1 MQEALYRKHRPATLE
16 ELVGQPDAV
25 ALISEQIKKNNL
37 SHAYLFSGP
46 RGVGKTSLARII
58 ATTIGCDPV
67 FDITEIDAAS
77 HNKVDDIRELNDNIN
92 FIASSPGKK
101 RVFILDEA
109 HMLSNAA
116 SNAFLKTLEEPPE
129 HVIFILATTE
139 PERVIETIRSRTTHL
154 AFKRIGSEEI
164 ITSLEKISKKEKIKL
179 SIEILEYISN
189 QSDGSLRDAIN
200 LFEQTF
206 STFGNKATMEEL
218 YSILGKVTTADL
230 HQIIEAMGTQDTST
244 VLKILRDNYRSGLQA
259 IDILNS
265 ITDLFR
271 NIFYFKYLPEDE
283 NFTSLS
289 DSEKDL
295 VNSCN
300 DIISAKDLSKILD
313 MLDDINQSIKSSPS
327 QELKLELFLVRL
339 IKPQLA
345 TDIKSVSRRVDILE
359 SREQEDTKYQ
369 EKENLKD
376 KKKLINEAKPDKK
389 ETPKKKAPSSKNKV
403 GKKDIENFDV
413 YWPKILQ
420 EAKSVL
426 TPRKYSYLTLVKP
439 EVVDSE
445 NLVLYIDSENEYL
458 ITELRKSE
466 DVIELI
472 KSSVAKKIGVD
483 ISISIQPHESPQS
496 GDQTS
501 EEIQSNINEIFDVES
516 ID

>member
-1 MQEALYRKHRPATLE
+1 MQEALYRKYRPSSLE
-16 ELVGQPDAV
+16 ELVGQADAV
-25 ALISEQIKKNNL
+25 QLIREQIKNGNL

-77 HNKVDDIRELNDNIN
+77 HNKVDDVRELNDSVN

-101 RVFILDEA
+101 RVFILDEV

-139 PERVIETIRSRTTHL
+139 PERVIETIRSRTTQI
-154 AFKRIGSEEI
+154 AFKRIKNADI
-164 ITSLEKISKKEKIKL
+164 ITSFEKISKAEKINL
-179 SIEILEYISN
+179 SKDVLEYIAN

-206 STFGNKATMEEL
+206 STFGNKATMEQL
-218 YSILGKVTTADL
+218 YSILGKVTTTDL
-230 HQIIEAMGTQDTST
+230 LQIIEAMGTQDTAT
-244 VLKILRDNYRSGLQA
+244 VLKVLRANYKNGLQA

-271 NIFYFKYLPEDE
+271 NLFYFKYLPDDE
-283 NFTSLS
+283 NFTSLG

-295 VNSCN
+295 IKNCN
-300 DIISAKDLSKILD
+300 DIISAKDLSRILD
-313 MLDDINQSIKSSPS
+313 MLDEINQSIKTSPS
-327 QELKLELFLVRL
+327 QELKLELFLVKL

-345 TDIKSVSRRVDILE
+345 TDIKSVSRRVDMLE
-359 SREQEDTKYQ
+359 KYGVS
-369 EKENLKD
+369 EKISEKKQTSPD
-376 KKKLINEAKPDKK
+376 KKKLANEKVAKDKPKK
-389 ETPKKKAPSSKNKV
+389 ENTKKSIVKN
-403 GKKDIENFDV
+403 DIENFDV
-413 YWPKILQ
+413 YWPKILE
-420 EAKSVL
+420 EAKSIL

-439 EVVDSE
+439 EVIDSN
-445 NLVLYIDSENEYL
+445 NLTLYIDSENEYL
-458 ITELRKSE
+458 ISELRKSDE
-466 DVIELI
+466 IIELI
-472 KSSVAKKIGVD
+472 KSNVTQKMGVEVTVA
-483 ISISIQPHESPQS
+483 IQPHEGLQNNN
-496 GDQTS
+496 QTS
-501 EEIQSNINEIFDVES
+501 KDVQSNISEIFDVES

>member
-1 MQEALYRKHRPATLE
+1 MQEALYRKYRPSSLE
-16 ELVGQPDAV
+16 ELVGQSDAV
-25 ALISEQIKKNNL
+25 QLISEQIKNSNL

-77 HNKVDDIRELNDNIN
+77 HNKVDDVRELNDSVN

-101 RVFILDEA
+101 RVFILDEV

-139 PERVIETIRSRTTHL
+139 PDRVIETIRSRTTQI
-154 AFKRIGSEEI
+154 AFKRIKNTDI
-164 ITSLEKISKKEKIKL
+164 ITSLEKISKAEKIKL
-179 SIEILEYISN
+179 SKDVLEYIAN

-206 STFGNKATMEEL
+206 STFGNKATMEQL
-218 YSILGKVTTADL
+218 YSILGKVTITDL
-230 HQIIEAMGTQDTST
+230 LQILEAMGTQDTAT
-244 VLKILRDNYRSGLQA
+244 VLKVLRANYKNGLQA

-271 NIFYFKYLPEDE
+271 NLFYFKYLPEDE

-289 DSEKDL
+289 DSEKEL
-295 VNSCN
+295 IKNCN
-300 DIISAKDLSKILD
+300 DIISAKDLSRILD
-313 MLDDINQSIKSSPS
+313 MLDEINQSIKTSPS
-327 QELKLELFLVRL
+327 QELKLELFLVKL

-345 TDIKSVSRRVDILE
+345 TDIKSVSRRVDMLE
-359 SREQEDTKYQ
+359 KHGVT
-369 EKENLKD
+369 EKISEKQQTFSD
-376 KKKLINEAKPDKK
+376 KKKLGNKKVAKDKPTK
-389 ETPKKKAPSSKNKV
+389 ENTKKPIVKN
-403 GKKDIENFDV
+403 DIENFDV
-413 YWPKILQ
+413 YWPKILE
-420 EAKSVL
+420 EAKAIL

-439 EVVDSE
+439 EVIDSN
-445 NLVLYIDSENEYL
+445 NLTLYIDSENEYL
-458 ITELRKSE
+458 ISELRKSDE
-466 DVIELI
+466 IIELI
-472 KSSVAKKIGVD
+472 KSNVTQKMGVEVTVA
-483 ISISIQPHESPQS
+483 IQPHEGLQNNN
-496 GDQTS
+496 QTS
-501 EEIQSNINEIFDVES
+501 KDVQSNISEIFDVES

>member
-1 MQEALYRKHRPATLE
+1 MQEALYRKYRPSSLE

-25 ALISEQIKKNNL
+25 QLISEQIKNSNL

-77 HNKVDDIRELNDNIN
+77 HNKVDDVRELNDSVN

-101 RVFILDEA
+101 RVFILDEV

-139 PERVIETIRSRTTHL
+139 PERVIETIRSRTTQI
-154 AFKRIGSEEI
+154 AFKRIKNADI
-164 ITSLEKISKKEKIKL
+164 ITSLEMISKAEKIKL
-179 SIEILEYISN
+179 SKDVIEYIAN

-206 STFGNKATMEEL
+206 STFGNKATMEQL
-218 YSILGKVTTADL
+218 YSILGKVTITDL
-230 HQIIEAMGTQDTST
+230 LQILEAMGTQDTAT
-244 VLKILRDNYRSGLQA
+244 VLKVLRANYKNGLQA

-271 NIFYFKYLPEDE
+271 NLFYFKYLPEDE

-289 DSEKDL
+289 ESEKEL
-295 VNSCN
+295 IKNCN
-300 DIISAKDLSKILD
+300 DIISAKDLSRILD
-313 MLDDINQSIKSSPS
+313 MLDEINQSIKTSPS
-327 QELKLELFLVRL
+327 QELKLELFLVKL

-345 TDIKSVSRRVDILE
+345 TDIKSVSRRVDRIE
-359 SREQEDTKYQ
+359 EHGVT
-369 EKENLKD
+369 EKISEKQQTSSD
-376 KKKLINEAKPDKK
+376 KKKLVNEKVAKDKP
-389 ETPKKKAPSSKNKV
+389 TKKNTKKPIVKN
-403 GKKDIENFDV
+403 DIENFDV
-413 YWPKILQ
+413 YWPKILE
-420 EAKSVL
+420 EAKAIL

-439 EVVDSE
+439 EVIDSN
-445 NLVLYIDSENEYL
+445 NLTLYIDSENEYL
-458 ITELRKSE
+458 ISELRKSDE
-466 DVIELI
+466 IIELI
-472 KSSVAKKIGVD
+472 KSNVTQKMGVEVTVA
-483 ISISIQPHESPQS
+483 IQPHEGLQNNN
-496 GDQTS
+496 QTS
-501 EEIQSNINEIFDVES
+501 KDVQSNISEIFDVES

>member
-1 MQEALYRKHRPATLE
+1 MQEALYRKYRPGSLE
-16 ELVGQPDAV
+16 ELVGQADAV
-25 ALISEQIKKNNL
+25 QLIREQIKNGNL

-77 HNKVDDIRELNDNIN
+77 HNKVDDVRELNDSVN

-101 RVFILDEA
+101 RVFILDEV

-139 PERVIETIRSRTTHL
+139 PERVIETIRSRTTQI
-154 AFKRIGSEEI
+154 AFKRIKNADI
-164 ITSLEKISKKEKIKL
+164 ITSLEKIGKAEKINL
-179 SIEILEYISN
+179 SKDVLEYIAN

-206 STFGNKATMEEL
+206 STFGNKATMEQL
-218 YSILGKVTTADL
+218 YSILGKVTTTDL
-230 HQIIEAMGTQDTST
+230 LQIIEAMGTQDTAT
-244 VLKILRDNYRSGLQA
+244 VLKVLRANYKNGLQA

-271 NIFYFKYLPEDE
+271 NLFYFKYLPDDE
-283 NFTSLS
+283 NFTSLG

-295 VNSCN
+295 IKNCN
-300 DIISAKDLSKILD
+300 DIISAKDLSRILD
-313 MLDDINQSIKSSPS
+313 MLDEINQSIKTSPS
-327 QELKLELFLVRL
+327 QELKLELFLVKL

-345 TDIKSVSRRVDILE
+345 TDIKSVSRRVDMLE
-359 SREQEDTKYQ
+359 KYGVS
-369 EKENLKD
+369 EKISEKKQTSPD
-376 KKKLINEAKPDKK
+376 KKKLANEKVAKDKPKK
-389 ETPKKKAPSSKNKV
+389 ENTKKSIVKN
-403 GKKDIENFDV
+403 DIENFDV
-413 YWPKILQ
+413 YWPKILE
-420 EAKSVL
+420 EAKSIL

-439 EVVDSE
+439 EVIDSN
-445 NLVLYIDSENEYL
+445 NLTLYIDSENEYL
-458 ITELRKSE
+458 ISELRKSDE
-466 DVIELI
+466 IIELI
-472 KSSVAKKIGVD
+472 KSNVTQKMGVEVTVA
-483 ISISIQPHESPQS
+483 IQPHEGLQNNN
-496 GDQTS
+496 QTS
-501 EEIQSNINEIFDVES
+501 KDVQSNISEIFDVES

>member
-1 MQEALYRKHRPATLE
+1 MQEALYRKYRPSSLE
-16 ELVGQPDAV
+16 ELVGQSDAV
-25 ALISEQIKKNNL
+25 QLISEQIKNSNL

-77 HNKVDDIRELNDNIN
+77 HNKVDDVRELNDSVN

-101 RVFILDEA
+101 RVFILDEV

-139 PERVIETIRSRTTHL
+139 PERVIETIRSRTTQI
-154 AFKRIGSEEI
+154 AFKRIKNADI
-164 ITSLEKISKKEKIKL
+164 ITSLEKISKAEKIKL
-179 SIEILEYISN
+179 SKDVLEYIAN

-206 STFGNKATMEEL
+206 STFGNKATMEQL
-218 YSILGKVTTADL
+218 YSILGKVTITDL
-230 HQIIEAMGTQDTST
+230 LQILEAMGTQDTAT
-244 VLKILRDNYRSGLQA
+244 VLKVLRANYKNGLQA

-271 NIFYFKYLPEDE
+271 NLFYFKYLPEDE

-289 DSEKDL
+289 DSEKEL
-295 VNSCN
+295 IKKCN
-300 DIISAKDLSKILD
+300 DIISAKDLSRILD
-313 MLDDINQSIKSSPS
+313 MLDEINQSIKTSPS
-327 QELKLELFLVRL
+327 QELKLELFLVKL

-345 TDIKSVSRRVDILE
+345 TDIKSVSRRVDMLE
-359 SREQEDTKYQ
+359 EYGVS
-369 EKENLKD
+369 EKISEKKQTSPD
-376 KKKLINEAKPDKK
+376 KKKLANEKVAKDKAKK
-389 ETPKKKAPSSKNKV
+389 ENTKKSNVKN
-403 GKKDIENFDV
+403 DIENFDV
-413 YWPKILQ
+413 YWPKILE
-420 EAKSVL
+420 EAKSIL

-439 EVVDSE
+439 EVIDSN
-445 NLVLYIDSENEYL
+445 NLTLYIDSENEYL
-458 ITELRKSE
+458 ISELRKSDE
-466 DVIELI
+466 IIELI
-472 KSSVAKKIGVD
+472 KSNVTQKMGVEVTVA
-483 ISISIQPHESPQS
+483 IQPHEGLQNNN
-496 GDQTS
+496 QTS
-501 EEIQSNINEIFDVES
+501 KDVQSNISEIFDVES

>member
-1 MQEALYRKHRPATLE
+1 MQEALYRKYRPSSLE
-16 ELVGQPDAV
+16 ELVGQADAV
-25 ALISEQIKKNNL
+25 QLIREQIKNGNL

-77 HNKVDDIRELNDNIN
+77 HNKVDDVRELNDSVN

-101 RVFILDEA
+101 RVFILDEV

-139 PERVIETIRSRTTHL
+139 PERVIETIRSRTTQI
-154 AFKRIGSEEI
+154 AFKRIKNADI
-164 ITSLEKISKKEKIKL
+164 ITSLEKISKAEKINL
-179 SIEILEYISN
+179 SKDVLEYIAN

-206 STFGNKATMEEL
+206 STFGNKATMEQL
-218 YSILGKVTTADL
+218 YSILGKVTTTDL
-230 HQIIEAMGTQDTST
+230 LQIIEAMGTQDTAT
-244 VLKILRDNYRSGLQA
+244 VLKVLRANYKNGLQA

-271 NIFYFKYLPEDE
+271 NLFYFKYLPDDE
-283 NFTSLS
+283 NFTSLG

-295 VNSCN
+295 IKNCN
-300 DIISAKDLSKILD
+300 DIISAKDLSRILD
-313 MLDDINQSIKSSPS
+313 MLDEINQSIKTSPS
-327 QELKLELFLVRL
+327 QELKLELFLVKL

-345 TDIKSVSRRVDILE
+345 TDIKSVSRRVDMLE
-359 SREQEDTKYQ
+359 KYSVS
-369 EKENLKD
+369 EKISEKKQTSPD
-376 KKKLINEAKPDKK
+376 KKKLANEKVAKDKPKK
-389 ETPKKKAPSSKNKV
+389 ENTKKSIVKN
-403 GKKDIENFDV
+403 DIENFDV
-413 YWPKILQ
+413 YWPKILE
-420 EAKSVL
+420 EAKSIL

-439 EVVDSE
+439 EVIDSN
-445 NLVLYIDSENEYL
+445 NLTLYIDSENEYL
-458 ITELRKSE
+458 ISELRKSDE
-466 DVIELI
+466 IIELI
-472 KSSVAKKIGVD
+472 KSNVTQKMGVEVTVA
-483 ISISIQPHESPQS
+483 IQPHEGLQNNN
-496 GDQTS
+496 QTS
-501 EEIQSNINEIFDVES
+501 KDVQSNISEIFDVES

>member
-1 MQEALYRKHRPATLE
+1 MQEALYRKYRPNTLD

-25 ALISEQIKKNNL
+25 ALISEQVNKKNL

-77 HNKVDDIRELNDNIN
+77 HNKVDDIRELNDSVN

-101 RVFILDEA
+101 RVFILDEV

-154 AFKRIGSEEI
+154 AFKRIGNEEI
-164 ITSLEKISKKEKIKL
+164 VTTLEKISKKEKIKL
-179 SIEILEYISN
+179 SKEILEYISN

-200 LFEQTF
+200 LFEQTY
-206 STFGNKATMEEL
+206 STFGNKATIEEL
-218 YSILGKVTTADL
+218 YSILGKVTISDL
-230 HQIIEAMGTQDTST
+230 FQIIEAMGTQDTST
-244 VLKILRDNYRSGLQA
+244 VLTILRNNYKSGLQA
-259 IDILNS
+259 VDILNS

-271 NIFYFKYLPEDE
+271 NLFYFKYLPEDKS
-283 NFTSLS
+283 FTSLS
-289 DSEKDL
+289 NSEKEL
-295 VNSCN
+295 VKSCN
-300 DIISAKDLSKILD
+300 EIISAKDLSRILD
-313 MLDDINQSIKSSPS
+313 MLDEVNQSIKTSPS

-345 TDIKSVSRRVDILE
+345 SDIKSVSRRVDILE
-359 SREQEDTKYQ
+359 SKEQGDNNYQ
-369 EKENLKD
+369 QEQTSKD
-376 KKKLINEAKPDKK
+376 KKKPINKAKSQEKDINPPLKKK
-389 ETPKKKAPSSKNKV
+389 EVN
-403 GKKDIENFDV
+403 KDIDNFDV

-420 EAKSVL
+420 EAKTVL

-439 EVVDSE
+439 DIVDSE

-466 DVIELI
+466 DILDLI
-472 KSSVAKKIGVD
+472 KSNVAKKIGVD
-483 ISISIQPHESPQS
+483 ISISIQPHDGLQS
-496 GDQTS
+496 VDQTS
-501 EEIQSNINEIFDVES
+501 EEIQSNINEIFDVEN

>member
-1 MQEALYRKHRPATLE
+1 MQEALYRKYRPTSLE
-16 ELVGQPDAV
+16 ELVGQSDAV
-25 ALISEQIKKNNL
+25 QLISEQIKNSNL

-77 HNKVDDIRELNDNIN
+77 HNKVDDVRELNDSVN

-101 RVFILDEA
+101 RVFILDEV

-139 PERVIETIRSRTTHL
+139 PERVIETIRSRTTQI
-154 AFKRIGSEEI
+154 AFKRIKNADI
-164 ITSLEKISKKEKIKL
+164 ITSLEKISKAEKIKL
-179 SIEILEYISN
+179 SKDILEYIAN

-206 STFGNKATMEEL
+206 STFGNKATMEQL
-218 YSILGKVTTADL
+218 YSILGKVTTTDL
-230 HQIIEAMGTQDTST
+230 FQILEAMGTQDTAT
-244 VLKILRDNYRSGLQA
+244 VLRVLRANYKNGLQA

-271 NIFYFKYLPEDE
+271 NLFYFKYLPEDE

-289 DSEKDL
+289 DSEKEL
-295 VNSCN
+295 IKNCN
-300 DIISAKDLSKILD
+300 DIISAKDLSRILD
-313 MLDDINQSIKSSPS
+313 MLDEINQSIKTSPS
-327 QELKLELFLVRL
+327 QELKLELFLVKL

-345 TDIKSVSRRVDILE
+345 TDIKSVSRRVDMLE
-359 SREQEDTKYQ
+359 QHDVT
-369 EKENLKD
+369 EKITEKRQTPPD
-376 KKKLINEAKPDKK
+376 KKKLANEKVTKDK
-389 ETPKKKAPSSKNKV
+389 S
-403 GKKDIENFDV
+403 KKDNIKKPIVKNDIDNFDV
-413 YWPKILQ
+413 YWPKILE
-420 EAKSVL
+420 EAKSIL

-439 EVVDSE
+439 EVIDSN
-445 NLVLYIDSENEYL
+445 NLILYIDSENEYL
-458 ITELRKSE
+458 ISELRKSDE
-466 DVIELI
+466 IIELI
-472 KSSVAKKIGVD
+472 KSNVNQKMGVEVTVT
-483 ISISIQPHESPQS
+483 IQPHKGLQNNN
-496 GDQTS
+496 QTNKDV
-501 EEIQSNINEIFDVES
+501 QSNISEIFNVEN

>member
-1 MQEALYRKHRPATLE
+1 MQEALYRKYRPSSLE
-16 ELVGQPDAV
+16 ELVGQSDAV
-25 ALISEQIKKNNL
+25 QLISEQIKNSNL

-77 HNKVDDIRELNDNIN
+77 HNKVDDVRELNDSVN

-101 RVFILDEA
+101 RVFILDEV

-139 PERVIETIRSRTTHL
+139 PERVIETIRSRTTQI
-154 AFKRIGSEEI
+154 AFKRIKNADI
-164 ITSLEKISKKEKIKL
+164 ITSLEKISKAEKIKL
-179 SIEILEYISN
+179 SNDVLEYIAN

-206 STFGNKATMEEL
+206 STFGNKATMEQL
-218 YSILGKVTTADL
+218 YSILGKVTITDL
-230 HQIIEAMGTQDTST
+230 LQILEAMGTQDTAT
-244 VLKILRDNYRSGLQA
+244 VLKVLRANYKNGLQA

-271 NIFYFKYLPEDE
+271 NLFYFKYLPEDE

-289 DSEKDL
+289 DSEKEL
-295 VNSCN
+295 IKNCN
-300 DIISAKDLSKILD
+300 DIISAKDLSRILD
-313 MLDDINQSIKSSPS
+313 MLDEINQSIKTSPS
-327 QELKLELFLVRL
+327 QELKLELFLVKL

-345 TDIKSVSRRVDILE
+345 TDIKSVSRRVDMLE
-359 SREQEDTKYQ
+359 EHGVT
-369 EKENLKD
+369 EKISEKQQTSSD
-376 KKKLINEAKPDKK
+376 KKKLGNAKVAKDKPLK
-389 ETPKKKAPSSKNKV
+389 ENTKKPIVKN
-403 GKKDIENFDV
+403 DIENFDV
-413 YWPKILQ
+413 YWPKILE
-420 EAKSVL
+420 EAKEIL

-439 EVVDSE
+439 EVIDSN
-445 NLVLYIDSENEYL
+445 NLTLYIDSENEYL
-458 ITELRKSE
+458 ITELRKSDE
-466 DVIELI
+466 IIELI
-472 KSSVAKKIGVD
+472 KSNVTKKMGVEVTVA
-483 ISISIQPHESPQS
+483 IQPHEGLQNNN
-496 GDQTS
+496 QTS
-501 EEIQSNINEIFDVES
+501 KDVQSNINEIFDVES

>member
-1 MQEALYRKHRPATLE
+1 MQEALYRKYRPSSLE

-25 ALISEQIKKNNL
+25 QLISEQIKNSNL

-77 HNKVDDIRELNDNIN
+77 HNKVDDVRELNDSVN

-101 RVFILDEA
+101 RVFILDEV

-139 PERVIETIRSRTTHL
+139 PERVIETIRSRTTQI
-154 AFKRIGSEEI
+154 AFKRIKNTDI
-164 ITSLEKISKKEKIKL
+164 ITSLEKISKAEKIKL
-179 SIEILEYISN
+179 SKDVLEYIAN

-206 STFGNKATMEEL
+206 STFGNKATMEQL
-218 YSILGKVTTADL
+218 YSILGKVTISDL
-230 HQIIEAMGTQDTST
+230 LQILEAMGTQDTAT
-244 VLKILRDNYRSGLQA
+244 VLKVLRANYKNGLQA

-271 NIFYFKYLPEDE
+271 NLFYFKYLPEDE

-289 DSEKDL
+289 DSEKEL
-295 VNSCN
+295 IKNCN
-300 DIISAKDLSKILD
+300 DIISAKDLSRILD
-313 MLDDINQSIKSSPS
+313 MLDEINQSIKTSPS
-327 QELKLELFLVRL
+327 QELKLELFLVKL

-345 TDIKSVSRRVDILE
+345 TDIKSVSRRVDMLE
-359 SREQEDTKYQ
+359 EHGATEKISEEQQTSP
-369 EKENLKD
+369 D
-376 KKKLINEAKPDKK
+376 KKKLGNEKVAKGKPTKENTKK
-389 ETPKKKAPSSKNKV
+389 PIVKN
-403 GKKDIENFDV
+403 DIENFDV
-413 YWPKILQ
+413 YWPKILE
-420 EAKSVL
+420 EAKEIL

-439 EVVDSE
+439 EVIDSN
-445 NLVLYIDSENEYL
+445 NLTLYIDSENEYL
-458 ITELRKSE
+458 ISELRKSDE
-466 DVIELI
+466 IIELI
-472 KSSVAKKIGVD
+472 KSNVTQKMGVEVTVA
-483 ISISIQPHESPQS
+483 IQPHEGLQNNN
-496 GDQTS
+496 QTS
-501 EEIQSNINEIFDVES
+501 KDVQSNISEIFDVES